1 MCKKQFFFRLKKFL
15 PIFHETCIFE
25 PSFKNNNK
33 MKNSII
39 FIAFAA
45 LMALSGCIQNR
56 GEGKLLSFDWN
67 NNDKIE
73 YAIDYKVCFSADHDS
88 TMLLTAESNYGTI
101 NVVRVESENLIGAD
115 GKPVKNTFIILED
128 SVPVGKCLTLNRGS
142 LSYTGGKSEFVHNR
156 TVGSDDMVEIRI
168 LGSDDYT
175 LYSIRDNI
183 FFGPNYDEESFTI
196 GGGQRF
202 SIALPVV
209 TEEMY
214 PKEKES
220 HTVRIVFGIL

>member
-1 MCKKQFFFRLKKFL
+1 
-15 PIFHETCIFE
+15 
-25 PSFKNNNK
+25 

-73 YAIDYKVCFSADHDS
+73 YAIDYKVCFSADHDNTIQVS
-88 TMLLTAESNYGTI
+88 ATCNYGTAK
-101 NVVRVESENLIGAD
+101 VVQVESENLIGED
-115 GKPVKNTFIILED
+115 GKLVKNTFIILED
-128 SVPVGKCLTLNRGS
+128 SVPT
-142 LSYTGGKSEFVHNR
+142 GKSITLHRADLTYIGENLGYIHNQV
-156 TVGSDDMVEIRI
+156 VGSDDMVEIRI
-168 LGSDDYT
+168 PGSDNYT
-175 LYSIRDNI
+175 MYSIRDNM

-220 HTVRIVFGIL
+220 HTVRIGFGIH